1 MVRPMERSALP
12 VLSASVPGGRGKPLD
27 DSASAPTHVAGK
39 RFKDKS
45 RTGPFPAARPGQSAN
60 ALPGVVRII
69 GGQWRRRKLPVAQG
83 PGVPAGLR
91 PTPDRVR
98 ETLFNWLGQDLG
110 GWRCVDVCS
119 GTGALGFEAASRG
132 AARVHMI
139 EQHPVLLKQ
148 LHGVCKQLDAQAV
161 QIVAGDGM
169 RFLRDMANREPGSV
183 DVIFFDPP
191 FSGFS
196 GETMMMPCAV
206 RQSCWFR
213 VAISI
218 LSPDANGGRMS
229 WPPKGGNA
237 GGISGQARR
246 MHICCGCCPKKRF
259 HYEQRLH

>member
-12 VLSASVPGGRGKPLD
+12 VLSASVPGGKGKPLD
-27 DSASAPTHVAGK
+27 DSASAPKQVAGK

-60 ALPGVVRII
+60 ALPGVIRII

-110 GWRCVDVCS
+110 GWRCVDVCA

-132 AARVHMI
+132 AARVRMI

-148 LHGVCKQLDAQAV
+148 LHGICKQLDAQAV

-196 GETMMMPCAV
+196 GETYD
-206 RQSCWFR
+206 
-213 VAISI
+213 
-218 LSPDANGGRMS
+218 DALRRAS
-229 WPPKGGNA
+229 VLLVPGGNFYLESGREWRADELAAKGWERRRYLRA
-237 GGISGQARR
+237 GAAHAHLLRVLPKEEIS
-246 MHICCGCCPKKRF
+246 
-259 HYEQRLH
+259 L